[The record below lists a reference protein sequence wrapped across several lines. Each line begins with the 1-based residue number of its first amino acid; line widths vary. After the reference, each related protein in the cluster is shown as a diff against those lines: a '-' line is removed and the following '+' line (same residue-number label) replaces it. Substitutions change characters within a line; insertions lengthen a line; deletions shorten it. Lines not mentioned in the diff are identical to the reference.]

1 MSASVTLPSQFDL
14 SKLTTSDLKS
24 LKNGSHSVYVNYNG
38 GKLRLQ
44 TPQMPIPFNAGDYK
58 APGQE
63 KGNGNY
69 KVNLSF
75 RDRTSKKAAKDLY
88 DAIER
93 IDNFIIDKVTANADK
108 WLKMTGKSRDVIKE
122 FYTPSLRVSKNKDGS
137 PRLDVPPTLSAALK
151 QSNGAFDAEIYDKDL
166 KRSKVPD
173 SSAKDG
179 FRLASPLETLVRGT
193 EATFQLDLTAIWI
206 ADKKFGVTWKVHSAW
221 INQPGAS
228 ASSGPGFVSEDG
240 ELLVVPGETV
250 ASGGAGG
257 PSSSVSASEEDALL
271 AAMLPAAATVA
282 PAAAPAAAAAEEE
295 GEDEEGEE
303 EEAEEEGEE
312 EGETVE
318 APPVPPVKTKA
329 VAVPAPAPAPV
340 PVAAA
345 APATKKPVTKVKK
358 AGPPA

>member
-63 KGNGNY
+63 KGNGNF

-75 RDRTSKKAAKDLY
+75 RDRSSKKTVKDLY

-93 IDNFIIDKVTANADK
+93 IDDFIIDKVTANADK

-137 PRLDVPPTLSAALK
+137 PRLDMPPTLAAALK
-151 QSNGAFDAEIYDKDL
+151 QSNGAFDAEIYDRDL

-173 SSAKDG
+173 ASTKTGD
-179 FRLASPLETLVRGT
+179 RLASPLEALVRGT
-193 EATFQLDLTAIWI
+193 EATFQLDLTTIWI

-221 INQPGAS
+221 INHPGAS
-228 ASSGPGFVSEDG
+228 ASSGPGFVSDDG
-240 ELLVVPGETV
+240 VPLVV
-250 ASGGAGG
+250 AAGGAGG
-257 PSSSVSASEEDALL
+257 PPAVVSASEEADLL
-271 AAMLPAAATVA
+271 RAML
-282 PAAAPAAAAAEEE
+282 PAAAAAEEE
-295 GEDEEGEE
+295 DEEEDEEDEENAEDDGAGEV
-303 EEAEEEGEE
+303 
-312 EGETVE
+312 VE
-318 APPVPPVKTKA
+318 ALPVPPAKAAPPPPPAVAPVPPVA
-329 VAVPAPAPAPV
+329 
-340 PVAAA
+340 
-345 APATKKPVTKVKK
+345 ATKKPITKVKK
-358 AGPPA
+358 TAPSSA

>member
-38 GKLRLQ
+38 GKLRVQ
-44 TPQMPIPFNAGDYK
+44 TPQMPVPFNAGDYK

-75 RDRTSKKAAKDLY
+75 RDRMTKKTAKDLY
-88 DAIER
+88 EMIET

-122 FYTPSLRVSKNKDGS
+122 FYTPSLRVAKNKDGS
-137 PRLDVPPTLSAALK
+137 PRLDMPPTLSAALK
-151 QSNGAFDAEIYDKDL
+151 QSNGAFDAAVYDKAL
-166 KRSKVPD
+166 KRSKIGD
-173 SSAKDG
+173 
-179 FRLASPLETLVRGT
+179 RLASPLEKLVGGT
-193 EATFQLDLTAIWI
+193 EATCQLDLTAIWI

-240 ELLVVPGETV
+240 TLLVVPEAV
-250 ASGGAGG
+250 GGAGA
-257 PSSSVSASEEDALL
+257 PAPASVSSSEEDALL
-271 AAMLPAAATVA
+271 AAMLPTATV
-282 PAAAPAAAAAEEE
+282 AAAEEE
-295 GEDEEGEE
+295 EAE
-303 EEAEEEGEE
+303 EEAEEEGEAEEGEAE

-318 APPVPPVKTKA
+318 APPVPPAKVKA
-329 VAVPAPAPAPV
+329 VAPAPV
-340 PVAAA
+340 APAPVAPVAA
-345 APATKKPVTKVKK
+345 KKTVPKVSTRKK
-358 AGPPA
+358 ATA

>member
-271 AAMLPAAATVA
+271 AAMLPATAA
-282 PAAAPAAAAAEEE
+282 PAAPTAAAAEEE

-329 VAVPAPAPAPV
+329 AAAAPAPAPV
-340 PVAAA
+340 VVAPVAVAA
-345 APATKKPVTKVKK
+345 ATKKPVTKVKK

>member
-63 KGNGNY
+63 KGNGNF

-75 RDRTSKKAAKDLY
+75 RDRSSKKTVKDLY

-93 IDNFIIDKVTANADK
+93 IDDFIIDKVTANADK

-240 ELLVVPGETV
+240 ELLVVPGAA

-271 AAMLPAAATVA
+271 AAMLPAAVTVA
-282 PAAAPAAAAAEEE
+282 PAAA
-295 GEDEEGEE
+295 
-303 EEAEEEGEE
+303 
-312 EGETVE
+312 
-318 APPVPPVKTKA
+318 A
-329 VAVPAPAPAPV
+329 VAGVWRF
-340 PVAAA
+340 
-345 APATKKPVTKVKK
+345 
-358 AGPPA
+358 